1 MVMSKATTAED
12 YIAEQP
18 AERARVLSEVRKVV
32 LKHLPKGY
40 REMMGWGMITWG
52 VPLEQYPDTYNGQP
66 LCYAALAAQKNYFS
80 LYLMGVY
87 GHPERERALRDAF
100 ARAGKKLDMG
110 KSCVRFASLDDLP
123 LDAIGR
129 TIAGMP
135 PSELIAV
142 HEAARAQGASR
153 RRSNAATKSAAKKS
167 AAAKSV
173 ATKSAARTSAK
184 PKPKR

>member
-1 MVMSKATTAED
+1 MVMSKAPTAED
-12 YIAEQP
+12 YIAELP

-32 LKHLPKGY
+32 LKNLPEGY
-40 REMMGWGMITWG
+40 REMMGWGMISYG
-52 VPLEQYPDTYNGQP
+52 VPLERYPDTYNGQP

-100 ARAGKKLDMG
+100 AKAGKKLDMG
-110 KSCVRFASLDDLP
+110 KSCVRFTALDDLP

-135 PSELIAV
+135 PSELIEA
-142 HEAARAQGASR
+142 HEAARAQASSR
-153 RRSNAATKSAAKKS
+153 RRSGASAKSA
-167 AAAKSV
+167 
-173 ATKSAARTSAK
+173 SAK
-184 PKPKR
+184 TAPAKTASRSSSTKKPKR